1 MSVIYRCVCGHC
13 CSQVSGLCS
22 HAFSLLK
29 TRYLCLSLLFPR
41 WVQAG
46 PSARSTLCR
55 WEWKCGKSLAPM
67 DEFCFQAPDS
77 FAERQS
83 NSQRHLLPP
92 HPDAQLMWAW
102 HALIYGGWA
111 WLTMFFQSYTGSSMK
126 NSQQQQPKLDS
137 KISSMWTLAG
147 ERFYHCRLCYPK
159 RLSIYNRRRSPSAKE
174 TWVLWGPAGTAVA
187 TYTLL

>member
-1 MSVIYRCVCGHC
+1 MGIAVLRFLPCVLTHFPSWRPATSVCHC
-13 CSQVSGLCS
+13 SFHDGSRLDPLPDPHS
-22 HAFSLLK
+22 S
-29 TRYLCLSLLFPR
+29 
-41 WVQAG
+41 AG
-46 PSARSTLCR
+46 N
-55 WEWKCGKSLAPM
+55 EKCGKSLAPM

-137 KISSMWTLAG
+137 KISSMWTLAE
-147 ERFYHCRLCYPK
+147 ERFYHCRSCYPK
-159 RLSIYNRRRSPSAKE
+159 RLSIYNHRRSPSAKE